1 MKKLMMMAV
10 ILLAGV
16 GSVMAQ
22 SDYKRGIFNHVGL
35 NVGAGTE
42 GISVGVAAPVTNFL
56 EVEAGVNIMP
66 SFKLSGDLDVDV
78 NTSSLPQVPV
88 PNVQYP
94 SSATIHAEGS
104 FDRTTFNVKANL
116 YPFGGGSKFF
126 IAAGL
131 SIGGEKIAEVTGSC
145 DELRDFSNRYLK
157 DNPNLES
164 QFRKAIS
171 ANLGGYNLELD
182 ENYNL
187 QGDIRCKNVRPYLG
201 LGFGRLVP
209 KNRIGCRFELGCQ
222 FMGKLK
228 VYQNGNEIDINKALE
243 DAGEDDLS
251 KFVKDLKVYPVLKF
265 SLTGESYNIDKE
277 L

>member
-1 MKKLMMMAV
+1 MVAV
-10 ILLAGV
+10 ILLTSV

-66 SFKLSGDLDVDV
+66 SFKLSGDLDVDI
-78 NTSSLPQVPV
+78 NMPQESDI
-88 PNVQYP
+88 QYP
-94 SSATIHAEGS
+94 TSGTIHAEGS

-145 DELRDFSNRYLK
+145 DELRKFSENNLYTPELK
-157 DNPNLES
+157 D

-265 SLTGESYNIDKE
+265 SLTGRI

>member
-1 MKKLMMMAV
+1 MKKLMMLAV
-10 ILLAGV
+10 ILLTSV

-66 SFKLSGDLDVDV
+66 SFKLSGDLDVDI
-78 NTSSLPQVPV
+78 NMPQESDI
-88 PNVQYP
+88 QYP
-94 SSATIHAEGS
+94 TSGTIHAEGS

-145 DELRDFSNRYLK
+145 DELRKFSENNLHTPELK
-157 DNPNLES
+157 D

-228 VYQNGNEIDINKALE
+228 VYQNGNEIDINKTLE

-265 SLTGESYNIDKE
+265 SLTGRI

>member
-78 NTSSLPQVPV
+78 NTSSLPQVPDF
-88 PNVQYP
+88 QYP
-94 SSATIHAEGS
+94 TSATIHAEGA

-145 DELRDFSNRYLK
+145 DELRDFSNNYLK
-157 DNPNLES
+157 NNQTLE
-164 QFRKAIS
+164 QKFRKAIS

-209 KNRIGCRFELGCQ
+209 
-222 FMGKLK
+222 
-228 VYQNGNEIDINKALE
+228 
-243 DAGEDDLS
+243 
-251 KFVKDLKVYPVLKF
+251 
-265 SLTGESYNIDKE
+265 
-277 L
+277 

>member
-10 ILLAGV
+10 LLLAGV

-78 NTSSLPQVPV
+78 KPIPGVSTPTD
-88 PNVQYP
+88 
-94 SSATIHAEGS
+94 ATIHAEGS

-145 DELRDFSNRYLK
+145 DELRDFSKDLPSQALK
-157 DNPNLES
+157 D
-164 QFRKAIS
+164 QFRKAVT

-251 KFVKDLKVYPVLKF
+251 KFVKDLKVYPVLKLSF
-265 SLTGESYNIDKE
+265 TGRI

>member
-1 MKKLMMMAV
+1 MKKLMMLAV
-10 ILLAGV
+10 ILLTSV

-22 SDYKRGIFNHVGL
+22 KEYKRGFLNHVGI

-42 GISVGVAAPVTNFL
+42 GISVGLAAPVTSFFEL
-56 EVEAGVNIMP
+56 EAGVNVMP

-78 NTSSLPQVPV
+78 NTSSLPQVP
-88 PNVQYP
+88 NVKYP
-94 SSATIHAEGS
+94 TEGTIHAEGS

-116 YPFGGGSKFF
+116 YPFGGGTKFF

-145 DELRDFSNRYLK
+145 DELRQFSQSLPSRELK
-157 DNPNLES
+157 D
-164 QFRKAIS
+164 QFRQAVS
-171 ANLGGYNLELD
+171 ANLAGYNLQFD
-182 ENYNL
+182 ENYNV
-187 QGDIRCKNVRPYLG
+187 QGDIRCKKVRPYLG

-209 KNRIGCRFELGCQ
+209 KNRLGMRLELGCQ
-222 FMGKLK
+222 FMDKLK
-228 VYQNGNEIDINKALE
+228 VYQNDTEIDINKALE

-251 KFVKDLKVYPVLKF
+251 KFVKDLKIYPVVKF
-265 SLTGESYNIDKE
+265 SFTGRI

>member
-10 ILLAGV
+10 LLLAGV

-78 NTSSLPQVPV
+78 SKDPSWPDLP
-88 PNVQYP
+88 NGIQYP
-94 SSATIHAEGS
+94 QEATIHAEGS

-157 DNPNLES
+157 DNQNLES
-164 QFRKAIS
+164 QFRKALS

-209 KNRIGCRFELGCQ
+209 KNRIGMRFELGCQ

-251 KFVKDLKVYPVLKF
+251 KFVKDLKVYPVLKLSF
-265 SLTGESYNIDKE
+265 TGRI

>member
-66 SFKLSGDLDVDV
+66 SFKLSGDLDVDI
-78 NTSSLPQVPV
+78 NTDDLPPVPV

-131 SIGGEKIAEVTGSC
+131 SIGGEKIAEVSGSC
-145 DELRDFSNRYLK
+145 DELRNFSNSNLK
-157 DNPNLES
+157 NNPDLEK
-164 QFRKAIS
+164 QFRKALS

-251 KFVKDLKVYPVLKF
+251 KFVKDLKVYPVLKLSF
-265 SLTGESYNIDKE
+265 TGRI

>member
-1 MKKLMMMAV
+1 MKKLMMVAV
-10 ILLAGV
+10 ILLTSV

-66 SFKLSGDLDVDV
+66 SFKLSGDLDVDI
-78 NTSSLPQVPV
+78 NMPQESDI
-88 PNVQYP
+88 QYP
-94 SSATIHAEGS
+94 TSGTIHAEGS

-145 DELRDFSNRYLK
+145 DELRKFSENNLHTPELK
-157 DNPNLES
+157 D

-171 ANLGGYNLELD
+171 ANLGGYNLKLD
-182 ENYNL
+182 ENYNV

-265 SLTGESYNIDKE
+265 SLTGRI

>member
-1 MKKLMMMAV
+1 MKKLMMVAV
-10 ILLAGV
+10 ILLTSV

-22 SDYKRGIFNHVGL
+22 NEYKRGIFNHVGL

-42 GISVGVAAPVTNFL
+42 GISVGLAAPVTSFF
-56 EVEAGVNIMP
+56 EVEAGVNVMP

-78 NTSSLPQVPV
+78 NTSSLPQVPD
-88 PNVQYP
+88 VQYP
-94 SSATIHAEGS
+94 TSATIHAEGS

-131 SIGGEKIAEVTGSC
+131 SIGGEKIAEVSGSC
-145 DELRDFSNRYLK
+145 DELRDFSNKYLK
-157 DNPNLES
+157 NNPDLEK
-164 QFRKAIS
+164 QFRQTLS

-182 ENYNL
+182 ENYNV
-187 QGDIRCKNVRPYLG
+187 QGDIRCKKVRPYLG

-209 KNRIGCRFELGCQ
+209 KNRLGMRLELGCQ
-222 FMGKLK
+222 FMDKLK
-228 VYQNGNEIDINKALE
+228 VYQNDTEIDINKALE

-251 KFVKDLKVYPVLKF
+251 KFVKDLKIYPVVKF
-265 SLTGESYNIDKE
+265 SFIGRIL
-277 L
+277 

>member
-1 MKKLMMMAV
+1 MKKLMMVAV
-10 ILLAGV
+10 ILLTSV

-22 SDYKRGIFNHVGL
+22 NEYKRGIFNHVGL

-78 NTSSLPQVPV
+78 NTDDLPPVPV

-145 DELRDFSNRYLK
+145 DELRKFSNEYLK
-157 DNPNLES
+157 NNQTLEQ

-209 KNRIGCRFELGCQ
+209 KNRLGMRLELGCQ

-265 SLTGESYNIDKE
+265 SLTGRI

>member
-78 NTSSLPQVPV
+78 NTSSLPQVP
-88 PNVQYP
+88 NVQYP
-94 SSATIHAEGS
+94 TSETIHAEGS

-145 DELRDFSNRYLK
+145 DGLRDFSNKYLK
-157 DNPNLES
+157 IIKLWSNSSVRLYQPTWVVTTWS
-164 QFRKAIS
+164 SMRIITFRAIS
-171 ANLGGYNLELD
+171 VA
-182 ENYNL
+182 
-187 QGDIRCKNVRPYLG
+187 R
-201 LGFGRLVP
+201 
-209 KNRIGCRFELGCQ
+209 
-222 FMGKLK
+222 M
-228 VYQNGNEIDINKALE
+228 
-243 DAGEDDLS
+243 
-251 KFVKDLKVYPVLKF
+251 FVHTSV
-265 SLTGESYNIDKE
+265 
-277 L
+277 

>member
-1 MKKLMMMAV
+1 MKKLMMLAV
-10 ILLAGV
+10 ILLTSV

-22 SDYKRGIFNHVGL
+22 KEYKRGFLNHVGI

-42 GISVGVAAPVTNFL
+42 GISVGLAAPVTGFFEL
-56 EVEAGVNIMP
+56 EAGVNVMP

-78 NTSSLPQVPV
+78 NTSSLPQVPGV
-88 PNVQYP
+88 SYP
-94 SSATIHAEGS
+94 PAATIHAEGS

-145 DELRDFSNRYLK
+145 DELRDFSKDLPSQTLK
-157 DNPNLES
+157 D
-164 QFRKAIS
+164 QFRKAVT

-209 KNRIGCRFELGCQ
+209 KNRIGMRFELGCQ

-228 VYQNGNEIDINKALE
+228 VYQNGNEIDIDKALE

-251 KFVKDLKVYPVLKF
+251 KFVKDLKVYPVLKLSF
-265 SLTGESYNIDKE
+265 TGRI

>member
-1 MKKLMMMAV
+1 MKKLMMVAV
-10 ILLAGV
+10 ILLTSV

-22 SDYKRGIFNHVGL
+22 NEYKRGLFNHVGL

-42 GISVGVAAPVTNFL
+42 GISVGLAAPVTSFL
-56 EVEAGVNIMP
+56 EVEAGVNVMP
-66 SFKLSGDLDVDV
+66 SFKLSGDLDVDYDY
-78 NTSSLPQVPV
+78 SSLPQVP
-88 PNVQYP
+88 NVQYP
-94 SSATIHAEGS
+94 TEATIHAEGS

-116 YPFGGGSKFF
+116 YPFGGGTKFF

-131 SIGGEKIAEVTGSC
+131 SIGGEKIAEVNGSC
-145 DELRDFSNRYLK
+145 DKLREISQKLPTQELK
-157 DNPNLES
+157 DQLR
-164 QFRKAIS
+164 QAVT
-171 ANLGGYNLELD
+171 ANLGGYKLELD
-182 ENYNL
+182 ENYNVR
-187 QGDIRCKNVRPYLG
+187 GDIRCKKVRPYLG

-228 VYQNGNEIDINKALE
+228 VYQNDTEIDINKALE

-265 SLTGESYNIDKE
+265 SLSGRI

>member
-1 MKKLMMMAV
+1 MKKLMMVAV
-10 ILLAGV
+10 ILLTSV

-22 SDYKRGIFNHVGL
+22 NEYKRGLFNHVGL

-42 GISVGVAAPVTNFL
+42 GISVGLAAPVTSFF
-56 EVEAGVNIMP
+56 EVEAGVNVMP

-78 NTSSLPQVPV
+78 NTSSLPQVPTV
-88 PNVQYP
+88 TYP
-94 SSATIHAEGS
+94 TSATIHAEGS

-131 SIGGEKIAEVTGSC
+131 SIGGEKIAEVSGSC
-145 DELRDFSNRYLK
+145 DELRKFSESLPSQELK
-157 DNPNLES
+157 D
-164 QFRKAIS
+164 QFRQAVT
-171 ANLGGYNLELD
+171 ANLGGYNLQFD
-182 ENYNL
+182 ENYNV
-187 QGDIRCKNVRPYLG
+187 QGDIRCKKVRPYLG

-209 KNRIGCRFELGCQ
+209 KNRLGMRLELGCQ

-228 VYQNGNEIDINKALE
+228 VYQNDTEIDINKALE

-251 KFVKDLKVYPVLKF
+251 KFVKDLKIYPVVKF
-265 SLTGESYNIDKE
+265 SFTGRI

>member
-78 NTSSLPQVPV
+78 NISSLPQVP
-88 PNVQYP
+88 NVQYP
-94 SSATIHAEGS
+94 HEATIHAEGS

-116 YPFGGGSKFF
+116 YPFGGGTKFF

-131 SIGGEKIAEVTGSC
+131 SIGGEKIAEVSGSC
-145 DELRDFSNRYLK
+145 DELRDFSQSLPTQELK
-157 DNPNLES
+157 D
-164 QFRKAIS
+164 QFRQAVS
-171 ANLGGYNLELD
+171 ANLAGYNLQFD
-182 ENYNL
+182 ENYNV
-187 QGDIRCKNVRPYLG
+187 QGDIRCKKVRPYLG

-209 KNRIGCRFELGCQ
+209 KTRLGMRLELGCQ
-222 FMGKLK
+222 FMDKLK
-228 VYQNGNEIDINKALE
+228 VYQNDTEIDVNKALE

-265 SLTGESYNIDKE
+265 SLTGRI

>member
-1 MKKLMMMAV
+1 MKKLMMVAV

-66 SFKLSGDLDVDV
+66 SFKLSGDLDVDYDS
-78 NTSSLPQVPV
+78 SSLPQVSGV
-88 PNVQYP
+88 SYPNP
-94 SSATIHAEGS
+94 ATIHAEGA

-145 DELRDFSNRYLK
+145 DELRDFSNNYLK
-157 DNPNLES
+157 IIKLWSNSSVRLYQPTWVVTTWS
-164 QFRKAIS
+164 SMRTIMFRVIS
-171 ANLGGYNLELD
+171 VA
-182 ENYNL
+182 
-187 QGDIRCKNVRPYLG
+187 RMFVHT
-201 LGFGRLVP
+201 LV
-209 KNRIGCRFELGCQ
+209 
-222 FMGKLK
+222 
-228 VYQNGNEIDINKALE
+228 
-243 DAGEDDLS
+243 
-251 KFVKDLKVYPVLKF
+251 
-265 SLTGESYNIDKE
+265 
-277 L
+277 

>member
-1 MKKLMMMAV
+1 MKKLMMVAV
-10 ILLAGV
+10 ILLTSV

-22 SDYKRGIFNHVGL
+22 NEYKRGLFNHVGL

-42 GISVGVAAPVTNFL
+42 GISVGLAAPVTSFF
-56 EVEAGVNIMP
+56 EVEAGVNVMP

-78 NTSSLPQVPV
+78 NTSSLPQVP
-88 PNVQYP
+88 NVQYP
-94 SSATIHAEGS
+94 PEATIHAEGS

-131 SIGGEKIAEVTGSC
+131 SIGGEKIAEVNGSC
-145 DELRDFSNRYLK
+145 DQLRVISQKLPTQELK
-157 DNPNLES
+157 E
-164 QFRKAIS
+164 QFRQAVT
-171 ANLGGYNLELD
+171 ANLGGYKLELD

-209 KNRIGCRFELGCQ
+209 KNRLGMRLELGCQ

-228 VYQNGNEIDINKALE
+228 VYQNDTEIDINKALE

-251 KFVKDLKVYPVLKF
+251 KFVKDLKVYPVVKF
-265 SLTGESYNIDKE
+265 SFIGRIL
-277 L
+277 

>member
-1 MKKLMMMAV
+1 MKKLMMVAV
-10 ILLAGV
+10 ILLTSV

-22 SDYKRGIFNHVGL
+22 NEYKRGLFNHVGL

-42 GISVGVAAPVTNFL
+42 GISVGLAAPVTSFF
-56 EVEAGVNIMP
+56 EVEAGVNVMP

-78 NTSSLPQVPV
+78 NTSSLPQVP
-88 PNVQYP
+88 NVQYP
-94 SSATIHAEGS
+94 PEATIHAEGS

-131 SIGGEKIAEVTGSC
+131 SIGGEKIAEVNGSC
-145 DELRDFSNRYLK
+145 DQLRVISQKLPTQELK
-157 DNPNLES
+157 E
-164 QFRKAIS
+164 QFRQAVT
-171 ANLGGYNLELD
+171 ANLGGYKLELD

-201 LGFGRLVP
+201 LGFGHLVP
-209 KNRIGCRFELGCQ
+209 KNRLGMRLELGCQ

-228 VYQNGNEIDINKALE
+228 VYQNDTEIDINKALE

-251 KFVKDLKVYPVLKF
+251 KFVKDLKVYPVVKF
-265 SLTGESYNIDKE
+265 SFIGRIL
-277 L
+277 